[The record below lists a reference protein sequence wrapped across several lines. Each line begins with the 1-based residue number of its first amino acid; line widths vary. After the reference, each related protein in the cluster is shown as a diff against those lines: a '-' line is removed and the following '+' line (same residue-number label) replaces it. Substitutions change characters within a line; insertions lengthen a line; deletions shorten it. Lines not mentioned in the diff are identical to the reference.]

1 MNLEATLQHRG
12 IPFERSRHRP
22 AYTSQD
28 LAAAEHVSGYLVA
41 KPVVVKG
48 KAGFAMC
55 VLAACDHVDL
65 NRAAQ
70 ALHDK
75 DVRLATEDEM
85 RGLFPDCELGA
96 EPPVGTLFGMQ
107 TIMDEHLREDDYLV
121 MQAGTHTDAIE
132 LRREDW
138 ERLCNPII
146 APIAEC

>member
-12 IPFERSRHRP
+12 IAFERSRHRP

-48 KAGFAMC
+48 RAGFAMC
-55 VLAACDHVDL
+55 VLAACDHVNLD
-65 NRAAQ
+65 RAAE
-70 ALHDK
+70 ALNDK
-75 DVRLATEDEM
+75 NLRLATEDEM
-85 RGLFPDCELGA
+85 RELFPDCELGA
-96 EPPVGTLFGMQ
+96 EPPVGTLFGIP

-121 MQAGTHTDAIE
+121 MQAGSHSEAIE

-138 ERLCNPII
+138 EHLCNPIV
-146 APIAEC
+146 ATVAEF